1 MTVSKLYN
9 CKQCN
14 WYVAINFC
22 FVFSLVYGI
31 NTAFLPCIKTF
42 PFSETR
48 IKNAFKRIC
57 QSFRTSAEQ
66 ARRYQ
71 VRSNYVLRAWYYSE
85 KLSSPEQLRSKSPD
99 TSEWKVD
106 SVARF
111 SDVNA
116 KAVFIQ
122 DLRWSFCW
130 TSNEI
135 WAAPS
140 PEFQEPFP
148 SPQGTWGVELPHLLT
163 LIISFQ

>member
-71 VRSNYVLRAWYYSE
+71 VRSNYVLRAWYYRVKSYQVLSNYVLRALILQSE
-85 KLSSPEQLRSKSPD
+85 KSTVWPD
-99 TSEWKVD
+99 S
-106 SVARF
+106 
-111 SDVNA
+111 
-116 KAVFIQ
+116 
-122 DLRWSFCW
+122 
-130 TSNEI
+130 
-135 WAAPS
+135 
-140 PEFQEPFP
+140 
-148 SPQGTWGVELPHLLT
+148 LT
-163 LIISFQ
+163 LTQRRCLFRIWDGHFVGQVTRYGQHLPPSFKSHSPPPRAPEGWNCPISWL